1 MSQQKRKRVVPTI
14 QQKIDIIKQLDEGI
28 SVKELALKYNIGS
41 TTVHDVKKNRDKLLK
56 FSIATS
62 DSIFGIQH
70 RRTMK
75 KSPHELLHKAML
87 QWFNKERA
95 EGRPVNGPMCVKQAR
110 ILFETLG
117 MKGNFDASSGWLAR
131 FKDRHG
137 IRTIGDSM
145 ECLWTKSNTEKVL
158 KLDESNKIENSQE
171 EESSLN
177 ASIESSRKLSSLN
190 YEAIKNY
197 KSYTCFEKS
206 VQNQTVEDTS
216 FQPAI
221 NNTEENL
228 IDGTLVDKINSA
240 SKQDTYLTDFNSV
253 VRKLE
258 AISEKLTTC
267 DSYDQFGTYITS
279 LLRGLPKS
287 KALIFKQKIVN
298 DILDAIIS
306 HEKGLDENSLISA
319 NFNKPLTNR
328 SPDKSQNQS
337 FPDMLCNTTEASNL
351 LLCSKIR
358 QLPNEYP
365 QCSPSKKL
373 AEPAGLAFLSNNI
386 GRPAA
391 DTIKKT
397 YVTKTSQGIN
407 DTYVV
412 SKSDSFETIN
422 RAKKRKAP
430 KRQTN
435 NNSNTSD
442 VEGTSSG
449 MEPICTSG
457 DFDIDIEEGKE
468 LGELKEDREMFEAV
482 FCEDNLFVQVKE
494 EPLEPDPE
502 ESLSTTRT
510 FLCDL
515 CETPCISS
523 TELLLHFTQL
533 HTGCVPTCRAQFEG
547 SLT

>member
-28 SVKELALKYNIGS
+28 RVKELALKYNIGS

-56 FSIATS
+56 FSVATS
-62 DSIFGIQH
+62 DSVFGIQH

-87 QWFNKERA
+87 QWFNRERA
-95 EGRPVNGPMCVKQAR
+95 EGRSVNGPMCVQQAK
-110 ILFETLG
+110 ILFKTLG

-158 KLDESNKIENSQE
+158 KLDESQEE
-171 EESSLN
+171 EESSLS
-177 ASIESSRKLSSLN
+177 ASVESSKKISGLN
-190 YEAIKNY
+190 YEVIKND
-197 KSYTCFEKS
+197 KSHTCFEKS
-206 VQNQTVEDTS
+206 VQNQTVEDSS
-216 FQPAI
+216 FQPAV
-221 NNTEENL
+221 NNTEENVNE
-228 IDGTLVDKINSA
+228 GMLVDQINNA
-240 SKQDTYLTDFNSV
+240 RKHDTYLTDFNSV
-253 VRKLE
+253 IRKLE

-279 LLRGLPKS
+279 LLRGLPQS

-298 DILDAIIS
+298 DILDAIIA
-306 HEKGLDENSLISA
+306 HERELNENSRINA
-319 NFNKPLTNR
+319 NFNKPLTNK
-328 SPDKSQNQS
+328 SPTDKVQNHS
-337 FPDMLCNTTEASNL
+337 FPDVLCSTTEASNL
-351 LLCSKIR
+351 SLCTKIR
-358 QLPNEYP
+358 QLPNEYT

-373 AEPAGLAFLSNNI
+373 AEPEALAFLSNNI
-386 GRPAA
+386 GRPTAG
-391 DTIKKT
+391 TIKKPH
-397 YVTKTSQGIN
+397 VTKTSQSIN

-412 SKSDSFETIN
+412 ANSDSFVTIN
-422 RAKKRKAP
+422 RAKTRKGQKKP
-430 KRQTN
+430 TTN
-435 NNSNTSD
+435 NSKTSD
-442 VEGTSSG
+442 VEDSTSD
-449 MEPICTSG
+449 MEPISTSG
-457 DFDIDIEEGKE
+457 DFGIDIEEGKE
-468 LGELKEDREMFEAV
+468 LGELKKDREMFEAV

-502 ESLSTTRT
+502 ESLSAAPTL
-510 FLCDL
+510 LCDL

-523 TELLLHFTQL
+523 TELLLHYTQL
-533 HTGCVPTCRAQFEG
+533 HTGCVPTCRAQFEE